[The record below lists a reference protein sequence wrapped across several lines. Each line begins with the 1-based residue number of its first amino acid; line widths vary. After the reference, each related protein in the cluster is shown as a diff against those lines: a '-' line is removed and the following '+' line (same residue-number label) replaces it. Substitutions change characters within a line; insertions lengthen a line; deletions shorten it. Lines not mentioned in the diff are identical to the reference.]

1 MKNKKEFL
9 QINTFNNLLN
19 KIKMED
25 IKFTKDHYYI
35 IIEND
40 LATVGLTDF
49 VLDKIHE
56 DVSLIE
62 LPEVNS
68 LYNKSDQIGSL
79 FFGDDEIE
87 LYTPL
92 SGEMAEVN
100 ENLISEPD
108 TIKNSTYEN
117 NWLFRIYITDINELN
132 DTMSKDE
139 YEEYLETL

>member
-1 MKNKKEFL
+1 
-9 QINTFNNLLN
+9 
-19 KIKMED
+19 MED

-79 FFGDDEIE
+79 FFGDDEVE

>member
-1 MKNKKEFL
+1 
-9 QINTFNNLLN
+9 
-19 KIKMED
+19 MED

-117 NWLFRIYITDINELN
+117 NWLFRIYIADINELN

>member
-1 MKNKKEFL
+1 MS
-9 QINTFNNLLN
+9 QINN
-19 KIKMED
+19 
-25 IKFTKDHYYI
+25 
-35 IIEND
+35 
-40 LATVGLTDF
+40 F

-117 NWLFRIYITDINELN
+117 NWLFRIYTTDINELN

>member
-1 MKNKKEFL
+1 
-9 QINTFNNLLN
+9 
-19 KIKMED
+19 MED

-132 DTMSKDE
+132 ETMSKDE